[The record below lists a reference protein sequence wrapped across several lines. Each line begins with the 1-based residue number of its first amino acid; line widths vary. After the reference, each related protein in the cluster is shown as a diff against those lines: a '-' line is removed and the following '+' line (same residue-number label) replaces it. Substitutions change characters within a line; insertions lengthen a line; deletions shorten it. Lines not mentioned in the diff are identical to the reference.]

1 MNKYLEDIDKKLE
14 TELYESTVFIP
25 TWDNKPKEQPPVLK
39 LNDESILSF
48 QNMTCIIAPPA
59 AGKSNVCESIVSS
72 VINSDVDNLGFTT
85 TAKSILF
92 IDMERTQSDV
102 WKSFYRIMSR
112 AKVKEGENIENV
124 LIVSFRELST
134 AQDRRNK
141 IEEILKEKNF
151 EILLFDGI
159 GDLVSDTNSLEQAI
173 GCKNWVRMITS
184 KYNTS
189 ILTTLHPNKNSN
201 TARGHIG
208 SEILRE
214 SENVFII
221 DVDNKTGIRTITTD
235 FAHGKARNGKHA
247 TGCFEWSDEHK
258 MFISSEVVIREKII
272 KLTPIER
279 LEHDELLTL
288 CLATNKEMKTATE
301 TLEAIT
307 TYLKTNISYVKHSNN
322 NVKLFLGYLQDN
334 NYLISSKKEND
345 KRTTYYLRNE
355 SMY

>member
-1 MNKYLEDIDKKLE
+1 MSNNLEKLE
-14 TELYESTVFIP
+14 TESYESTVFIP
-25 TWDNKPKEQPPVLK
+25 TWDNRPKEQPPVLK

-59 AGKSNVCESIVSS
+59 AGKSNICEGVVSS
-72 VINSDVDNLGFTT
+72 VINSEVDNLGFTT

-102 WKSFYRIMSR
+102 WKSFYRVMKR
-112 AKVKEGENIENV
+112 AKVEEGTNIDNV

-134 AQDRRNK
+134 AQERRDK
-141 IEEILKEKNF
+141 IEDILKEKHY

-184 KYNTS
+184 KYDTS

-201 TARGHIG
+201 TPRGHIG

-247 TGCFEWSDEHK
+247 TGCFEWSDEHM

-279 LEHDELLTL
+279 LEHEELLTL
-288 CLATNKEMKTATE
+288 CLATNKTMKNATE
-301 TLEAIT
+301 TLSEIT
-307 TYLKTNISYVKHSNN
+307 NYLKTTVSYVKVDNSNI
-322 NVKLFLGYLQDN
+322 KKFLRYLEDN
-334 NYLISSKKEND
+334 NYLVSSKKEND
-345 KRTTYYLRNE
+345 KRTTYYQYNE
-355 SMY
+355 SMR

>member
-1 MNKYLEDIDKKLE
+1 MSNNLEKLE

-25 TWDNKPKEQPPVLK
+25 TWDNRPIEQPPVLK

-48 QNMTCIIAPPA
+48 QNITCIVAPPG

-102 WKSFYRIMSR
+102 WKSFYRIMKR
-112 AKVKEGENIENV
+112 AKVEKGINIDNV

-134 AQDRRNK
+134 AQERRDK
-141 IEEILKEKNF
+141 IEDILKEKHY

-184 KYNTS
+184 KYDTS

-201 TARGHIG
+201 TPRGHIG

-247 TGCFEWSDEHK
+247 TGCFEWSDEHM

-279 LEHDELLTL
+279 LEHEELLTL
-288 CLATNKEMKTATE
+288 CLATNKTMKTAAE
-301 TLEAIT
+301 TLSEIT
-307 TYLKTNISYVKHSNN
+307 NYLKTTVSYVKVDNSNI
-322 NVKLFLGYLQDN
+322 KKFLRYLEDN
-334 NYLISSKKEND
+334 NYLVSSKKEND
-345 KRTTYYLRNE
+345 KRTTYYQYNE
-355 SMY
+355 SMR

>member
-1 MNKYLEDIDKKLE
+1 MSNNLEKLE

-25 TWDNKPKEQPPVLK
+25 TWDNRPIEQPPVLK

-48 QNMTCIIAPPA
+48 QNITCIVAPPG

-102 WKSFYRIMSR
+102 WKSFYRIMKR
-112 AKVKEGENIENV
+112 AKVEKGINIDNV

-134 AQDRRNK
+134 AQERRDK
-141 IEEILKEKNF
+141 IEDILKEKHY

-184 KYNTS
+184 KYDTS

-201 TARGHIG
+201 TPRGHIG
-208 SEILRE
+208 SETLRE
-214 SENVFII
+214 SENIFII
-221 DVDNKTGIRTITTD
+221 EVDNKTGIRTITTD

-279 LEHDELLTL
+279 FQHEELLTL
-288 CLATNKEMKTATE
+288 CLATNKTMKNATD
-301 TLEAIT
+301 TLSEIT
-307 TYLKTNISYVKHSNN
+307 HYLKTTVSYVKVDIS
-322 NVKLFLGYLQDN
+322 NVKKFLRYLEDN
-334 NYLISSKKEND
+334 NYLVSSKKEND
-345 KRTTYYLRNE
+345 KRTTYYQYNE
-355 SMY
+355 SMR